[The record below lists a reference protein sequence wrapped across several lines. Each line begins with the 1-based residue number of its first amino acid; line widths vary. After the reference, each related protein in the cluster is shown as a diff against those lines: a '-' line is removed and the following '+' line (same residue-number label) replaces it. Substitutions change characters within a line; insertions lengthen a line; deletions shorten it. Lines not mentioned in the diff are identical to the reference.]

1 MLANALEDNASL
13 VTLNLGGNEVGKVGC
28 TALAMAIEKNE
39 TLSVLDLGGNAI
51 GDSNTILL
59 ARALEKNTALTDI
72 HLNGN
77 TIGNIG
83 AMALA
88 KVLENNRTL
97 QFMRLKQNKI
107 GDDGALALATGLQRN
122 DTLEYISLNMNPI
135 VSNVALK
142 AFFNAMRCGYCFAK
156 IYVFYQEIWII
167 NGDRT
172 GKQYEASNKQRLIQ
186 KVTKREIPDV
196 LFPQV
201 IRYILNNDKNRT
213 KLFTILRNRPDL
225 LVTAAQETESF
236 K

>member
-1 MLANALEDNASL
+1 M
-13 VTLNLGGNEVGKVGC
+13 
-28 TALAMAIEKNE
+28 
-39 TLSVLDLGGNAI
+39 
-51 GDSNTILL
+51 
-59 ARALEKNTALTDI
+59 RLEKSDVRREIDL
-72 HLNGN
+72 HGN
-77 TIGNIG
+77 NIGNIG

-97 QFMRLKQNKI
+97 QFMRLSQNNI

-122 DTLEYISLNMNPI
+122 DTLEYLSLNTNPI
-135 VSNVALK
+135 SNVALE
-142 AFFNAMRCGYCFAK
+142 AFLNTMRCGYCFAK
-156 IYVFYQEIWII
+156 IYAFNGQDWTV

-172 GKQYEASNKQRLIQ
+172 VKEYGASNKQRLIQ

-201 IRYILNNDKNRT
+201 IRYMSNNDENRT

-225 LVTAAQETESF
+225 LFTAAQETESF